1 MGVPTVIGE
10 GPDGSCVG
18 SLSLRFFGG
27 GEPTRVDIE
36 RLVVSRG
43 TEGSNPSP
51 SSGES
56 DELRIRPPP
65 NINKPQGLIDRVHDR
80 DPRRSAD
87 RRPFRFR
94 GRLARISRYG
104 DPKAGQTVILIDPLH
119 VPGNRYFERIESLF
133 EAVVASGV
141 ERLPAERRYARR
153 ERSLRDG
160 VVVTDR
166 DWAMLQELL
175 V

>member
-1 MGVPTVIGE
+1 
-10 GPDGSCVG
+10 
-18 SLSLRFFGG
+18 
-27 GEPTRVDIE
+27 
-36 RLVVSRG
+36 
-43 TEGSNPSP
+43 
-51 SSGES
+51 
-56 DELRIRPPP
+56 
-65 NINKPQGLIDRVHDR
+65 
-80 DPRRSAD
+80 
-87 RRPFRFR
+87 
-94 GRLARISRYG
+94 
-104 DPKAGQTVILIDPLH
+104 VILIDPLH

-133 EAVVASGV
+133 EAVAASGV